1 MMNASAVKLFDFE
14 HFVHKMDRELLP
26 KVHRHGLRTPH
37 NALISVELMAL
48 SKYMAKRDIKALW
61 DTQA

>member
-48 SKYMAKRDIKALW
+48 S
-61 DTQA
+61 T